1 MCMKKGFLSI
11 LIWGLISIAGGI
23 AFGLVALNR
32 GETIS
37 AVWLV
42 IAAIS
47 CYAVA
52 YRFYSRFMA
61 RKVFS
66 LNDNR

>member
-1 MCMKKGFLSI
+1 MKKGFLSI

-47 CYAVA
+47 CYAVS